1 LTISLKGERDIINQ
15 DSDFPLEIGDLT
27 ELVRLE
33 IKSKN
38 GEFGLGGELPSSISK
53 LKKLVN
59 LIILDSDVDGTLPI
73 DIGEMTS
80 LEYLKISNTFL
91 EGEIPKSIC
100 LLSNLKELSLRWNKV
115 TGNDPF

>member
-15 DSDFPLEIGDLT
+15 DSDLPLEIGDLT

-33 IKSKN
+33 IKATN
-38 GEFGLGGELPSSISK
+38 GGLGGELPSSISK
-53 LKKLVN
+53 LKKLVH
-59 LIILDSDVDGTLPI
+59 LIILDSYVRGTLPI

-80 LEYLKISNTFL
+80 LEYLKINQALL

-100 LLSNLKELSLRWNKV
+100 ILSNLKVLSLRWSKV